1 MVCIIVDV
9 NVKGNYNFI
18 QYPQQ
23 EMMKNKNLNLM
34 NQSPL
39 LYNVADFIGTLT
51 INRPQKRNALSAEV
65 ISLLLARL
73 DEAEADEAV
82 RVLLFTGA
90 GEKAFCAGADLGGG
104 VGGKGTAEYA
114 TLLKRLASFP
124 KPTVAAVKGYCL
136 AGGMGVMLACDL
148 VLAREDAQFGT
159 PEVNVGLWPMMIG
172 ALIYRNM
179 LPKQATEMVFLGHR
193 FGAEEAYRM
202 GFVTRVVE
210 TAVFDQTVHDI
221 TRRLA
226 AKSPIGM
233 KIGKEAFYA
242 MADMPLDE
250 AVDYLS
256 TKLAEVAA
264 TEDAVEGVTAF
275 MEKRKPVFKGR

>member
-1 MVCIIVDV
+1 
-9 NVKGNYNFI
+9 
-18 QYPQQ
+18 
-23 EMMKNKNLNLM
+23 M
-34 NQSPL
+34 NDLPL
-39 LYNVADFIGTLT
+39 LYDVNDFVGTLT
-51 INRPQKRNALSAEV
+51 INRPEKRNALSAEL

-82 RVLLFTGA
+82 RVLLITGA

-114 TLLKRLASFP
+114 TLLKRLASFT

-136 AGGMGVMLACDL
+136 AGGMGVMLGCDL
-148 VLAREDAQFGT
+148 VLARDDAQFGT

-179 LPKQATEMVFLGHR
+179 LPKQATEMIYLGHR
-193 FGAEEAYRM
+193 FGADEAYRM

-210 TAVFDQTVHDI
+210 TAVFDKTVRDI
-221 TRRLA
+221 ISQLA

-242 MADMPLDE
+242 MREMPFAE
-250 AVDYLS
+250 AVDFLS
-256 TKLAEVAA
+256 HKLAEVAS
-264 TEDAVEGVTAF
+264 TEDAAEGVMAF
-275 MEKRKPVFKGR
+275 MEKRKPNFKGR